1 MNKKG
6 LKKFDRLVVK
16 NYSGLTRQTY
26 STKLKNAFQY
36 ACDCADYEHGKVL
49 GEKVMSDGSRTRE
62 QVYMSENYIKIDNR
76 RKGKKNG

>member
-1 MNKKG
+1 MENG
-6 LKKFDRLVVK
+6 SLNRFDRLIVK

-49 GEKVMSDGSRTRE
+49 GEKVMPDGSRARE
-62 QVYMSENYIKIDNR
+62 QVYLSENYIKIDAR
-76 RKGKKNG
+76 RKTKKNG

>member
-1 MNKKG
+1 MVEKR
-6 LKKFDRLVVK
+6 LKSFDRLVVK

-49 GEKVMSDGSRTRE
+49 GESVMADGTRKRE
-62 QVYMSENYIKIDNR
+62 QVYISENYMRIDSR
-76 RKGKKNG
+76 RKKQKNG